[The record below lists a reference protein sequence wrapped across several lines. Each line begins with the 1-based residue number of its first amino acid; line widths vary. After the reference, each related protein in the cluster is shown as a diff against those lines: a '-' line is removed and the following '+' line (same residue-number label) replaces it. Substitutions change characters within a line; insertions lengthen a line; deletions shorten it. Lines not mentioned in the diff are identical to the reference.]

1 LSGST
6 PQGFTSTRLRPNG
19 TSLFEIRSFA
29 VKKMP
34 AKIDRATLLK
44 GGGTAALTAL
54 LVGAL
59 EGRAEACC
67 FPIDLSYGDG
77 LSSLQRMA
85 DSTATQR
92 RVKGAT
98 EFSAIRIWAPAPGG
112 GGGGTPRPTAPWT
125 LLFTA
130 ANASVAGFDE
140 NQNHHGTSEKAF
152 KPKSLGGT
160 IYVFVK

>member
-1 LSGST
+1 M
-6 PQGFTSTRLRPNG
+6 
-19 TSLFEIRSFA
+19 
-29 VKKMP
+29 KKMP

-67 FPIDLSYGDG
+67 FPIDLSYGDN
-77 LSSLQRMA
+77 LSSLA
-85 DSTATQR
+85 TTTEKTAR
-92 RVKGAT
+92 RRGAT
-98 EFSAIRIWAPAPGG
+98 EFSAVRIWAPAPGG

-140 NQNHHGTSEKAF
+140 NQNHHGNSKALVP
-152 KPKSLGGT
+152 KPLGGT

>member
-1 LSGST
+1 M
-6 PQGFTSTRLRPNG
+6 
-19 TSLFEIRSFA
+19 
-29 VKKMP
+29 KKMP
-34 AKIDRATLLK
+34 ATIDRATLLK

-54 LVGAL
+54 LIGAL

-67 FPIDLSYGDG
+67 FPIDLSYGDN
-77 LSSLQRMA
+77 LSSLERMA
-85 DSTATQR
+85 ASAATR
-92 RVKGAT
+92 KRGAT
-98 EFSAIRIWAPAPGG
+98 EFSAVRIWAPAPGN

-140 NQNHHGTSEKAF
+140 NQNHHGNSKALVP
-152 KPKSLGGT
+152 KPLGGT